1 MLPTPSYRTEPTA
14 DQAVDEWLAAND
26 QGGGGTPS
34 PNDTS
39 RAELYSRATWGPL
52 FRGMR
57 ETAPVNRA
65 EGTACGDYWNVC
77 SHALITEVEAQPDLF
92 SSSWEYGGIALADP
106 APGEEFQLPM
116 FIAMDEPEHSA
127 QRKTV
132 APAFTPA
139 HLAELAVQLRAHA
152 VEVLDGLPIGARFN
166 WVEKVS
172 TELATRMLATVLDFP
187 AEDRHLLTFWS
198 DWAGNMEAASIP
210 DLFQVRREVLTEM
223 ATYFHLL
230 WEERRARSGGKDIL
244 SMMINSESMSQ
255 MGPMEFIGNLALLI
269 VAGNDTTRTSMT
281 AAVLGLHQFPDQRAK
296 LQADDTL
303 LPNAVQEIIRWH
315 TPIAHMRRT
324 ATADCELD
332 GHRIAKGDKLAL
344 WYISAN
350 RDEAVFPNAERLDL
364 ERANAR
370 RHLSFGHGI
379 HRCVGARLAEL
390 QIRIVLEEL
399 LKRRLQANVVGEVHR
414 IHANFVNGFRQVD
427 VELTRY

>member
-14 DQAVDEWLAAND
+14 DQAVDEWLAASG
-26 QGGGGTPS
+26 QGEDGSPH

-39 RAELYSRATWGPL
+39 RAELYSQATWEPL
-52 FRGMR
+52 FKRMR
-57 ETAPVNRA
+57 ETAPVNRV
-65 EGTACGDYWNVC
+65 EGTDCGDYWNVC
-77 SHALITEVEAQPDLF
+77 SHAMVAEVEGQPDLF
-92 SSSWEYGGIALADP
+92 SSSWQYGGIALADP

-139 HLAELAVQLRAHA
+139 HITELAVELRAHTA
-152 VEVLDGLPIGARFN
+152 QVLDALPTTGRFD
-166 WVEKVS
+166 WVENVS
-172 TELATRMLATVLDFP
+172 VELATRMLATVLGFP
-187 AEDRHLLTFWS
+187 AKDRHLLTFWS
-198 DWAGNMEAASIP
+198 DWAGNMEAARIP

-230 WEERRARSGGKDIL
+230 WEERRAQPAGKDL
-244 SMMINSESMSQ
+244 LGMMIHSESMSE

-269 VAGNDTTRTSMT
+269 VGGNDTTRSSMS
-281 AAVLGLHQFPDQRAK
+281 AAILGLDLFPDERAK
-296 LQADDTL
+296 LQANEAL

-324 ATADCELD
+324 ATADCELN
-332 GHRIAKGDKLAL
+332 GQKIAKGDKLAL

-350 RDEAVFPNAERLDL
+350 RDEAVFPDADRLDL
-364 ERANAR
+364 ERGNAR

-390 QIRIVLEEL
+390 QIRIMLEEL
-399 LKRRLQANVVGEVHR
+399 LKRRLQVNVVGDVR
-414 IHANFVNGFRQVD
+414 RVHANFVNGFRQIE

>member
-1 MLPTPSYRTEPTA
+1 MPPTYRTEPSA
-14 DQAVDEWLAAND
+14 DQAVDEWLAMHGQD
-26 QGGGGTPS
+26 EGGPAIPG
-34 PNDTS
+34 DTS
-39 RAELYSRATWGPL
+39 RAELYSQATWEPL
-52 FRGMR
+52 FRQMR
-57 ETAPVNRA
+57 ETAPVNRV

-77 SHALITEVEAQPDLF
+77 THALVAEVEGRPDLF
-92 SSSWEYGGIALADP
+92 SSSWKYGGIALADP

-116 FIAMDEPEHSA
+116 FIAMDEPEHGA

-139 HLAELAVQLRAHA
+139 HITELAVKLRAHTGA
-152 VEVLDGLPIGARFN
+152 VLDALPMGSRFD

-172 TELATRMLATVLDFP
+172 IDLATAMLATVLGFP
-187 AEDRHLLTFWS
+187 WEDRHLLTFWS

-210 DLFQVRREVLTEM
+210 ELFQVRREMLTEM

-230 WEERRARSGGKDIL
+230 WEQRRANPGGTDL
-244 SMMINSESMSQ
+244 LGMMIRSDSMSE

-269 VAGNDTTRTSMT
+269 VGGNDTTRSSMS
-281 AAVLGLHQFPDQRAK
+281 AAILGLDRFPEERAK

-324 ATADCELD
+324 ATADCELA
-332 GHRIAKGDKLAL
+332 GQQIAAGDKLAL

-350 RDEAVFPNAERLDL
+350 RDESVFPDAGRLDL
-364 ERANAR
+364 SRANAR

-390 QIRIVLEEL
+390 QIRILLEEL
-399 LKRRLQANVVGEVHR
+399 LKRRLQVNVVGDVRRVHT
-414 IHANFVNGFRQVD
+414 NFVNGFRQIE